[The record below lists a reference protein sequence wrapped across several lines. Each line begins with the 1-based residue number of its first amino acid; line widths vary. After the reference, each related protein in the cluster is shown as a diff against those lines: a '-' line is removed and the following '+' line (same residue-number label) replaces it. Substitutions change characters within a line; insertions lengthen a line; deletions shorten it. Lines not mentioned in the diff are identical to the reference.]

1 MVPVDLLEAEL
12 PQTFNL
18 LKKKK
23 KEKKYAKHN
32 EVKHNKNEVCLY
44 WIITQSIVQLL
55 SWVQLF
61 KTPWTAACQASLSFT
76 ISEFAQIHVHWVN
89 DAI

>member
-23 KEKKYAKHN
+23 KRNMQSTMKWSTKMKYAYI
-32 EVKHNKNEVCLY
+32 EL
-44 WIITQSIVQLL
+44 
-55 SWVQLF
+55 
-61 KTPWTAACQASLSFT
+61 
-76 ISEFAQIHVHWVN
+76 
-89 DAI
+89 

>member
-23 KEKKYAKHN
+23 KKKYAKHN
-32 EVKHNKNEVCLY
+32 EVKHKNEVCLY

-55 SWVQLF
+55 SCVQLF
-61 KTPWTAACQASLSFT
+61 KTPWTAACQAFLSFT